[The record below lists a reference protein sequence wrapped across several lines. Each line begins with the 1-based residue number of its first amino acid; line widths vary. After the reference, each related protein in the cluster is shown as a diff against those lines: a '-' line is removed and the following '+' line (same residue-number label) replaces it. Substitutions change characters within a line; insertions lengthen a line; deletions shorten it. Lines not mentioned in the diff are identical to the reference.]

1 MDMRTLNENGEM
13 LLGKRSSLINLWQ
26 EIAENFYPE
35 RADFTLSRNLG
46 TQFADNLTTSYP
58 VLVRRDLG
66 NSLQSMLRPTEKTWF
81 HLASSAEEKQDGEAK
96 RWMEWAEK
104 LQRKAMYDRR
114 TQFTRATR
122 EGDHDFAAFGQCVLS
137 VELNKNAD
145 GLLYRCWHL
154 RDMAWEENEE
164 GVIGFVYRKWKP
176 TVNNLIRIFG
186 TGKLHRETMKKAE
199 KTPFADAEI
208 RHMVVE
214 SDLVDGSFGTPFV
227 SVFYD
232 AEHQHVIDKRGIF
245 NRYYVIPRWQTVSG
259 SQYSFSPA
267 TVAGLPDAR
276 LLQAMTYTLLEAG
289 EKTVNPPM
297 VAVQE
302 AIRSDVS
309 LYAGGITWT
318 DASYDGRL
326 QDVLRPL
333 TQDNG
338 KVPLGVDMA
347 RDVRF
352 MLAEAFYL
360 SKLNLPQRAPEMTA
374 YEVGQRIQQYI
385 RDALPLF
392 EPMEMEYNGALC
404 EETFAVMMRAGAFGS
419 PFDIPESVRG
429 QDLTFKFQSPL
440 HDAIEREK
448 GAIFLEGQGFIM
460 QAAQLDPPSLQIF
473 DASAA
478 LREVLASIRMPAK
491 WIRDEDVMKRM
502 KAEADAQAQQQ
513 LQLAQ
518 LQQGAEAVKT
528 LGEAGQAF
536 TTEAGAGIV

>member
-1 MDMRTLNENGEM
+1 MDIKTLNENGEM
-13 LLGKRSSLINLWQ
+13 LFNKRSNLINLWQ
-26 EIAENFYPE
+26 EVAENFYPE
-35 RADFTLSRNLG
+35 RADFTLSRSLG
-46 TQFADNLTTSYP
+46 VEFAENLTTSYP

-81 HLASSAEEKQDGEAK
+81 HLSSPDDDDIGGDAK

-104 LQRKAMYDRR
+104 LQRKAMYARQ
-114 TQFTRATR
+114 TLFTRATR
-122 EGDHDFAAFGQCVLS
+122 EADHDFAAFGQCVLS

-145 GLLYRCWHL
+145 GLLYRTWHL
-154 RDMAWEENEE
+154 RDVAWEENEE
-164 GVIGFVYRKWKP
+164 GAIGYVCRKWKP
-176 TVNNLIRIFG
+176 SVYNLMRLFG
-186 TGKLHRETMKKAE
+186 TGRLHRETVKRAE
-199 KTPFADAEI
+199 KDPFGEADI

-214 SDLVDGSFGTPFV
+214 SDLVDGKFNTPYV
-227 SVFYD
+227 SIFYD
-232 AEHQHVIDKRGIF
+232 AEHQHTIAQQGIF
-245 NRYYVIPRWQTVSG
+245 NKYYVIPRWQTVSG
-259 SQYSFSPA
+259 SQYSYSPA

-276 LLQAMTYTLLEAG
+276 LLQAMTYTLLEAS
-289 EKTVNPPM
+289 EKSVNPPM

-309 LYAGGITWT
+309 LYAGGVTWV

-326 QDVLRPL
+326 QEVLRPL

-347 RDVRF
+347 RDIRF
-352 MLAEAFYL
+352 MLAEAFYIN
-360 SKLNLPQRAPEMTA
+360 KLNLPQRAPEMTA

-385 RDALPLF
+385 REALPLF
-392 EPMEMEYNGALC
+392 EPMESEYNGALC
-404 EETFAVMMRAGAFGS
+404 EETFAVMLRAGAFGS

-429 QDLTFKFQSPL
+429 RDLEFKFQSPL

-448 GAIFLEGQGFIM
+448 GAAFLEGQGFIM
-460 QAAQLDPPSLQIF
+460 QAAQFDPGSIQIF

-491 WIRDEDVMKRM
+491 WIRDEDTVKRM
-502 KAEADAQAQQQ
+502 QAEQEAIANQQMQ
-513 LQLAQ
+513 MAQ

-536 TTEAGAGIV
+536 SSEAGAGVV